1 MVSFHKKHNALWED
15 GASIMENLTLR
26 ENRRNNLVLDSM
38 IELGSAETPKK
49 HIQVKSRSRR
59 IKDL

>member
-38 IELGSAETPKK
+38 IELGSADNPNTEQSIP
-49 HIQVKSRSRR
+49 IQ
-59 IKDL
+59 